1 MLRDQGIASA
11 QSTEMERITIL
22 MLAAS
27 LSLTGTHRI
36 LLDLLEGLDQTKFNL
51 LVAYKPEFRGP
62 GNDLVPKIKELGFRI
77 LPLRGGHLF
86 NIKGLLDIHKIAS
99 KYRVDLI
106 HCWDSLSIMARI
118 LGKINGAKVIDSIG
132 NPPVGIEWK
141 EYAAKRI
148 SSIFLTGAV
157 FQSKGSQELHH
168 KHGPNSFRWCKEEV
182 IYNSIDLH
190 KVPHYD
196 LKTKKK
202 IKKKYGFKENDTIL
216 SNLGMYNAQKSQ
228 EHLIQAFSTLP
239 KHYNNIKLLLIGWGE
254 REKFLKNQMQLLG
267 LASQVVFTGKKQ
279 KNEVFELLSITDI
292 YVSSSLWEGL
302 PIAVLEAMA
311 MGLPVVATNVVGNSE
326 AVVDNV
332 NGYLVPAK
340 NPSALAEAIA
350 GLIQNPENR
359 MRMGEAGKKR
369 VERVFDPKRFVLQ
382 HQEFYK
388 KVLGRV

>member
-1 MLRDQGIASA
+1 
-11 QSTEMERITIL
+11 MERITVL
-22 MLAAS
+22 MLTSS

-36 LLDLLEGLDQTKFNL
+36 LLDLLEGLDQKKFDP
-51 LVAYKPEFRGP
+51 LVAYKPEFHGP
-62 GNDLVPKIKELGFRI
+62 GNDLVPKIKESGFKI
-77 LPLRGGHLF
+77 FPLRGAHLF
-86 NIKGLLDIHKIAS
+86 DVNGLLDIHRIIR
-99 KYRVDLI
+99 KYQVDLI

-132 NPPVGIEWK
+132 NPPVDIEWK

-148 SSIFLTGAV
+148 SSLFLAGVV

-168 KHGPNSFRWCKEEV
+168 KHGPNSLRWCKEEV
-182 IYNSIDLH
+182 VYNSIDLH

-196 LKTKKK
+196 LNTKKK
-202 IKKKYGFKENDTIL
+202 IKKKHGFKENDTIL
-216 SNLGMYNAQKSQ
+216 SNLGMYNTQKSQ

-254 REKFLKNQMQLLG
+254 REKLLKKQIQSLG
-267 LASQVVFTGKKQ
+267 LMSQVILTGKKQ

-311 MGLPVVATNVVGNSE
+311 MGLPVVATNVVGNNE
-326 AVVDNV
+326 AVVENV

-340 NPSALAEAIA
+340 NPLALGEAITR
-350 GLIQNPENR
+350 LIRNPEIKKH
-359 MRMGEAGKKR
+359 MGEAGR
-369 VERVFDPKRFVLQ
+369 RRIESIFNPKRFVGQ

-388 KVLGRV
+388 RVLGRV

>member
-1 MLRDQGIASA
+1 
-11 QSTEMERITIL
+11 MERITLL
-22 MLAAS
+22 MLTAS

-36 LLDLLEGLDQTKFNL
+36 LMDLIEGLDEEIFEIL
-51 LVAYKPEFRGP
+51 IAYKPEFPGP
-62 GNDLVPKIKELGFRI
+62 GNDLLPRIKELGFRI
-77 LPLRGGHLF
+77 FPLRGGHLF
-86 NIKGLLDIHKIAS
+86 NVKGLLDIHKIAS

-118 LGKINGAKVIDSIG
+118 LGKLNGAKVIDSIG
-132 NPPVGIEWK
+132 NPPVDIEWK
-141 EYAAKRI
+141 EYAAKKI
-148 SSIFLTGAV
+148 SSLLLAGVV

-168 KHGPNSFRWCKEEV
+168 KHGPNSFRWCEEEI

-190 KVPHYD
+190 KIPHHD

-216 SNLGMYNAQKSQ
+216 SNLGMYNVQKSQ
-228 EHLIQAFSTLP
+228 EHLIQACSTLQ

-254 REKFLKNQMQLLG
+254 REKFLRNQMQSLG
-267 LASQVVFTGKKQ
+267 LASHVVFTGKKQ
-279 KNEVFELLSITDI
+279 KNEVFELLAITDI

-311 MGLPVVATNVVGNSE
+311 MGIPVIATNVVGNSE

-350 GLIQNPENR
+350 GLIQNPESR

-388 KVLGRV
+388 KLLGRV